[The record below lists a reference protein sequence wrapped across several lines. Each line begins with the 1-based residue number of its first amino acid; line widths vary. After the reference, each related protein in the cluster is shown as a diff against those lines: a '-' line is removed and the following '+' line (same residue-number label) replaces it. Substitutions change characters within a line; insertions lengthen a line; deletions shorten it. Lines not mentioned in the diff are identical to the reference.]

1 MATAFIT
8 KNNIKMEQLLAKEN
22 IIGIIGGAGPDATE
36 LLYKNII
43 ELARTKYGAHRLEQY
58 PSLLIGS
65 FPVLQDINND
75 KELDQVIESLCDSAD
90 KLKIAGAKHL
100 CFACNTHHLAIDV
113 VRKHV
118 GLPFISMVDLVQNKI
133 KNEGYKSVAVI
144 GTSYTLDQ
152 ALYAKP
158 LKSLGVE
165 IIELLPELA
174 KKSHTIIGE
183 ALAGIP
189 SELTKEYVNFIKEV
203 ENTAEFDALI
213 LGCTEYSVLEYRR
226 KLESYPTKLP
236 IVDPLIELSL
246 EIARMYYEESSG

>member
-1 MATAFIT
+1 MG
-8 KNNIKMEQLLAKEN
+8 QLLAKKN

-43 ELARTKYGAHRLEQY
+43 DLARTKYGAHRLEQY

-75 KELDQVIESLCDSAD
+75 KELGQVVESLCDSAD
-90 KLKIAGAKHL
+90 KLKVAGAKYL
-100 CFACNTHHLAIDV
+100 CFACNTHHLSIDV
-113 VRKHV
+113 VREHV

-133 KNEGYKSVAVI
+133 KNQGYKSVAII
-144 GTSYTLDQ
+144 GTSYTLNQ

-174 KKSHTIIGE
+174 KKSHSIIGE

-189 SELTKEYVNFIKEV
+189 SGLTKEYINFINEV
-203 ENTAEFDALI
+203 KNTAEFDALV
-213 LGCTEYSVLEYRR
+213 LCCTEYSVLEDRR
-226 KLESYPTKLP
+226 KLENNPIKLH
-236 IVDPLIELSL
+236 IVDPLMELSL
-246 EIARMYYEESSG
+246 EIARIYYEDSS